1 MAEDSV
7 PEQQSR
13 EKEHDE
19 AVDSNE
25 QPLLAHL
32 VALRK
37 CLIRSLIAIGVLFVP
52 YAVFSKQ
59 LFTLVALPILE
70 NLTGAPDE
78 SGTGRLQ
85 VVGHLISTDV
95 AAPFFVPLKLA
106 IFLALCTAMPYVLHQ
121 IWSFVAPGLYLR
133 EKRFALPLLIS
144 SITLFYLGMVFAYF
158 LVFPLVF
165 AFFAGMTPE
174 KVVWMTDINS
184 YLSFVIKMFF
194 AFAIV
199 FEIPIAIVLLTAT
212 GIVQI
217 KTLKKGRPYIFV
229 GCFIIGMLLTPPD
242 VISQF
247 LLAVPAWILFELG
260 LIFARMIRRDSEES

>member
-1 MAEDSV
+1 MAEESIS
-7 PEQQSR
+7 QQESR
-13 EKEHDE
+13 EQEHDK
-19 AVDSNE
+19 AVDGNE

-37 CLIRSLIAIGVLFVP
+37 SLIRSLIAIGVVFVP
-52 YAVFSKQ
+52 YAIFSKQ
-59 LFTLVALPILE
+59 LFRLVALPILE
-70 NLTGAPDE
+70 NLAPEPDDTGT
-78 SGTGRLQ
+78 SILQ
-85 VVGHLISTDV
+85 VTGHLISTDV

-121 IWSFVAPGLYLR
+121 LWSFVSPGLYMR

-144 SITLFYLGMVFAYF
+144 SITLFYMGMAFAYF

-165 AFFAGMTPE
+165 AFFAGVTPE
-174 KVVWMTDINS
+174 NVLWMTDINS

-194 AFAIV
+194 AFGIV
-199 FEIPIAIVLLTAT
+199 FEIPIAILLLTAT
-212 GIVQI
+212 GLVQL

-242 VISQF
+242 VISQV

-260 LIFARMIRRDSEES
+260 LIFARVIRRDSGES